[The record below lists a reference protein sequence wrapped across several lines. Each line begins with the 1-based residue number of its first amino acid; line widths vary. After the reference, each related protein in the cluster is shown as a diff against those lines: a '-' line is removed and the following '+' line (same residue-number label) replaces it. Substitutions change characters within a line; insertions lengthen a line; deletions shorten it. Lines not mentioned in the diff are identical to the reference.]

1 MAQIGK
7 SLAEKVEVIST
18 LHNAKVPHGERSQPR
33 RPQNISPLLIHVLLS
48 LLLPLVVCELVIV
61 RIVRVKEGGKHLLVL
76 LQLHS
81 VDDGQGDEIVTP
93 LIDALEGVPRQVLAV
108 EEHNSLESMPE
119 EASQP
124 PVSEGRVIE
133 EELAQAGVLQ
143 VFENVSKCITDGHFL
158 LVTNPQEL
166 LTKLHRQMQ
175 LVLNVIWSTLV
186 LDFCVT

>member
-1 MAQIGK
+1 M
-7 SLAEKVEVIST
+7 
-18 LHNAKVPHGERSQPR
+18 
-33 RPQNISPLLIHVLLS
+33 
-48 LLLPLVVCELVIV
+48 
-61 RIVRVKEGGKHLLVL
+61 LVL

-108 EEHNSLESMPE
+108 EEDNGLESMPE
-119 EASQP
+119 EASET

-186 LDFCVT
+186 LEFCVT